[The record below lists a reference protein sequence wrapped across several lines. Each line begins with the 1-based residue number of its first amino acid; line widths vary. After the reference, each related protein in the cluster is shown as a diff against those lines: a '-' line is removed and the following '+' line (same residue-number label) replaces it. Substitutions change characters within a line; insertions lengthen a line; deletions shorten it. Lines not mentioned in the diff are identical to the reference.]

1 MWPLW
6 ASIRGFTV
14 VMDHVPSSWLSG
26 VAMASAH
33 DSAWT
38 VVTNAGKDDQGDE
51 WFAFGSACGVVG
63 IAEKG
68 DCTYAG
74 LMFRCGG
81 DNSRIFCCMKD
92 GDVGESPA
100 FSVPLWGLGSSQ
112 GAMGGRSLVPGLA
125 LGGTN
130 WGIEDG
136 GNGVAV
142 MRNSGW
148 CVFVVIQSDCR
159 RVRDSTH

>member
-26 VAMASAH
+26 VAMASAR

-74 LMFRCGG
+74 LMFCCGG
-81 DNSRIFCCMKD
+81 DNSRIFYCIKE
-92 GDVGESPA
+92 GDDSIEKLQLEFIYKTTGKKQEEREHFDESKP
-100 FSVPLWGLGSSQ
+100 VLQWNPPPPRPL
-112 GAMGGRSLVPGLA
+112 PP
-125 LGGTN
+125 
-130 WGIEDG
+130 
-136 GNGVAV
+136 
-142 MRNSGW
+142 RN
-148 CVFVVIQSDCR
+148 C
-159 RVRDSTH
+159 